1 MANTKSKF
9 LELSNKYK
17 VFRKFY
23 YFYNIYIRNRKFLN
37 DGTQFGED
45 KYVFNFFQKNYKG
58 NYLDIGCYHPTKHN
72 NTYLMYKSGWKGIN
86 IDLNPLSIGLFNY
99 HRPRDINILA
109 AISNR
114 KIIKNLYFIDELNT
128 QNTLDKNQLIFLQ
141 KHHNINKKE
150 ILKKKIKTQKLD
162 TILKKYNFYNIDFMN
177 LDVEGHELEVLKTLN
192 FKKININYMCIEM
205 INYNKKAINNG
216 KKIKSLLI
224 KNNFSMI
231 KKIGFNFIFKK
242 K

>member
-1 MANTKSKF
+1 
-9 LELSNKYK
+9 
-17 VFRKFY
+17 
-23 YFYNIYIRNRKFLN
+23 
-37 DGTQFGED
+37 
-45 KYVFNFFQKNYKG
+45 
-58 NYLDIGCYHPTKHN
+58 
-72 NTYLMYKSGWKGIN
+72 
-86 IDLNPLSIGLFNY
+86 
-99 HRPRDINILA
+99 
-109 AISNR
+109 
-114 KIIKNLYFIDELNT
+114 
-128 QNTLDKNQLIFLQ
+128 
-141 KHHNINKKE
+141 
-150 ILKKKIKTQKLD
+150 
-162 TILKKYNFYNIDFMN
+162 MN